1 MSSPPLRGTQPPG
14 AAGEEEAARW
24 VRRMFASVAHRYD
37 LLNHVLS
44 FNVDRSWR
52 CRTVE
57 RVAPVLRMPSSRVLD
72 LCCGTGDLVLA
83 LEARR
88 GSGVWGC
95 DFCRPMLGIARRKF
109 AAAGSRSSLIEADAL
124 CLPLPPASID
134 LITVAFGFRNLASY
148 RAGLEEMARVL
159 RPGGLAAILEFSRP
173 PSRLFA
179 RLYDFYSRR
188 LLPSIGGIL
197 SGSREAYTYLPDSVR
212 RFPDAET
219 LAADMRATGFGKVT
233 FERMTAGIVA
243 LHLGRR

>member
-1 MSSPPLRGTQPPG
+1 MSAGAKPPG
-14 AAGEEEAARW
+14 AAGEDESARW

-37 LLNHVLS
+37 LLNHLLS

-52 CRTVE
+52 RRTVE
-57 RVAPVLRMPSSRVLD
+57 RVAPVLATPSARILD

-88 GSGVWGC
+88 GSAVWGG
-95 DFCRPMLGIARRKF
+95 DFCRPMLEIARRKI
-109 AAAGSRSSLIEADAL
+109 ADGGRRSSLIEADAL
-124 CLPLPPASID
+124 RLPFPGGSLD

-159 RPGGLAAILEFSRP
+159 RPGGVAAILEFSRP

-188 LLPSIGGIL
+188 LLPAIGGAL
-197 SGSREAYTYLPDSVR
+197 SGSREAYTYLPESVR

-219 LAADMRATGFGKVT
+219 LAADMRAAGFREVT
-233 FERMTAGIVA
+233 FERMTGGIVA

>member
-1 MSSPPLRGTQPPG
+1 MSAGTTPPG
-14 AAGEEEAARW
+14 AAGEDEAARW

-37 LLNHVLS
+37 LLNHLLS
-44 FNVDRSWR
+44 FNADRSWR
-52 CRTVE
+52 RRTVE
-57 RVAPVLRMPSSRVLD
+57 RVAPVLAMPSARILD

-88 GSGVWGC
+88 GAAVWGC
-95 DFCRPMLGIARRKF
+95 DFCRPMLEIARRKF
-109 AAAGSRSSLIEADAL
+109 AAAGSRASLIEADVL
-124 CLPLPPASID
+124 RLPLPSNSLD
-134 LITVAFGFRNLASY
+134 LVTVAFGFRNLASY

-179 RLYDFYSRR
+179 RLYDLYSRR
-188 LLPSIGGIL
+188 VLPAIGGAL

-219 LAADMRATGFGKVT
+219 LAAEMRGAGFDEVT
-233 FERMTAGIVA
+233 FERLTAGIVA